1 MTKKKKKTK
10 KIKPGS
16 KRLKTLSA
24 SERVVKSKCWECE
37 DDALWGLPYCG
48 EHVPMEILKAQ
59 LGVLN
64 RRLGLEEIKPDPKQ
78 EEKSNLSCDSTDL
91 KEK

>member
-1 MTKKKKKTK
+1 MTKRKKKTK

-16 KRLKTLSA
+16 KRLKKLSA
-24 SERVVKSKCWECE
+24 SECVVKSKCWECE

-64 RRLGLEEIKPDPKQ
+64 RKLGLEEIKPEP
-78 EEKSNLSCDSTDL
+78 EKEG
-91 KEK
+91 EKNV